1 MSALK
6 GADKDRGHGPLL
18 IGLTGGIATGKSTVA
33 ALLARC
39 GAVVVDADQVARE
52 VVEPGQPALADI
64 AREFG
69 PEYIGPDGRLRR
81 DRMAERVFRD
91 PEARRRLESIVH
103 PRIRAEMEARIAAAP
118 PDAIVVLDVPLLFES
133 GMWRERV
140 AYVVVVYADRRTQ
153 RRRLRERDGLDDEA
167 IERRLA
173 AQWPTA
179 LKLSRADF
187 AVYNQG
193 DREALAAQV
202 CDLWKRLVALRDRRT
217 GAAPSE
223 PCAGTAGAERR

>member
-6 GADKDRGHGPLL
+6 GAEKDRGHGPLL
-18 IGLTGGIATGKSTVA
+18 IGLTGGIGTGKSTVA

-39 GAVVVDADQVARE
+39 GAVVVDADQVARD
-52 VVEPGQPALADI
+52 VVEPGRPALADI

-81 DRMAERVFRD
+81 DRMAARVFGD
-91 PEARRRLESIVH
+91 PEARRRLEAIVH

-193 DREALAAQV
+193 DRESLAAQV
-202 CDLWKRLVALRDRRT
+202 CDLWKRLVALRDR
-217 GAAPSE
+217 G
-223 PCAGTAGAERR
+223 AGTAPFESCAEPVEADRR

>member
-6 GADKDRGHGPLL
+6 GAGEGRSRSPLL
-18 IGLTGGIATGKSTVA
+18 VGLTGGIATGKSTVA

-39 GAVVVDADQVARE
+39 GALVIDADQVARA
-52 VVEPGQPALADI
+52 VVEPGQPALEEI

-81 DRMAERVFRD
+81 DRMAERVFGD
-91 PEARRRLESIVH
+91 PDARRRLEAILH
-103 PRIRAEMEARIAAAP
+103 PRIRAEMEVRIAGAP

-133 GMWRERV
+133 GTWRERV
-140 AYVVVVYADRRTQ
+140 AYVIVVYADRRTQ

-202 CDLWKRLVALRDRRT
+202 CDLWQRLVALRDRP
-217 GAAPSE
+217 AAHAP
-223 PCAGTAGAERR
+223 PQRCAGTSGADGR